1 MRSFADYRAN
11 WGGTSAKPDLSQRSW
26 NMLAL
31 PAVVLAVMAVLQ
43 IISFGKFKDWV
54 DEIRVGWPAVVA
66 VAIIVAELWGA
77 LSLLQINMNS
87 MMRFLGVSLA
97 VLVSGFWFIE
107 NLQVASSGGA
117 GQLPNSGFFGKYL
130 SQSPGWWTIVE
141 VTILL
146 FWIVYAA
153 ELLKWRP
160 RTWR

>member
-1 MRSFADYRAN
+1 
-11 WGGTSAKPDLSQRSW
+11 
-26 NMLAL
+26 MLAL

-43 IISFGKFKDWV
+43 IISFGKFKDWL

>member
-11 WGGTSAKPDLSQRSW
+11 WGGSSAKADISQRHW
-26 NMLAL
+26 NMLAI

-43 IISFGKFKDWV
+43 IISFGKFKDWL

-77 LSLLQINMNS
+77 LSLLQINLNS
-87 MMRFLGVSLA
+87 MVRFLGVSLA

-107 NLQVASSGGA
+107 NLQIASSGGA
-117 GQLPNSGFFGKYL
+117 GQLPNSGLFGKYL

-141 VTILL
+141 VTVLL
-146 FWIVYAA
+146 FWVVYAA

-160 RTWR
+160 RNWR